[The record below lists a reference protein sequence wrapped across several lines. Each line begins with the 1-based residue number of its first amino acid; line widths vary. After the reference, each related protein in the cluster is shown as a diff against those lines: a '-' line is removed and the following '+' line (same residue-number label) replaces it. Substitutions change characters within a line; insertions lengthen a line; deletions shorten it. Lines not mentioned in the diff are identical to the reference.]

1 MRLLLLSL
9 LFIFVFLH
17 FSVVV
22 WYLFVGFSLFFLG
35 WIGFSSLVLVCIF
48 VVVLY
53 VAVLCSVWSLF
64 GACWA
69 CWMCHYGQTSSL
81 SLFWIP
87 FWLCRVFVLVL
98 CLFKASFNICR
109 YFGFHC
115 IPVCNRIK
123 AINKWRD
130 CYSKGLFVCKWPNL
144 QFNRGSKDYFL
155 DCNPI
160 LSSDNSSYMMATY
173 LSFAQRLLRNS
184 PRYKKEP
191 KTSRKEP
198 NKASWGSTSHL
209 KSPKDSAANFL
220 MSDTIACPKRGHVH
234 AQWVSA
240 IMEACARLTQ
250 QKAAAFNTV
259 VISGLLF
266 TVVPLLC
273 VCVLMSSLFLISI
286 DVKNH
291 LCGCV

>member
-1 MRLLLLSL
+1 MKSFWCLLGLFDVSL
-9 LFIFVFLH
+9 
-17 FSVVV
+17 
-22 WYLFVGFSLFFLG
+22 
-35 WIGFSSLVLVCIF
+35 
-48 VVVLY
+48 
-53 VAVLCSVWSLF
+53 
-64 GACWA
+64 WA
-69 CWMCHYGQTSSL
+69 AL

-87 FWLCRVFVLVL
+87 FRLCRVFVLVL

-109 YFGFHC
+109 YFGSHC
-115 IPVCNRIK
+115 IPICNRIN

-130 CYSKGLFVCKWPNL
+130 CYSKGSFVCKWPNI
-144 QFNRGSKDYFL
+144 QFNRGSKDYFP

-160 LSSDNSSYMMATY
+160 LSSDNSSYMMPTY

-220 MSDTIACPKRGHVH
+220 MSDTTACPKRGHVH

-259 VISGLLF
+259 VISVPYKGLTQKYTYSISNASRVVKINLTVIKCLVGFVLF
-266 TVVPLLC
+266 SFLTTCNNQPAVWIK
-273 VCVLMSSLFLISI
+273 CVLFIYSTAL
-286 DVKNH
+286 K
-291 LCGCV
+291 